1 MENKHNTTEQNNT
14 ERNSN
19 ISLEHHL
26 NAVKQDDYS
35 GTFPAVENWL
45 YKTNIQLSNQKQL
58 NERKLHKMKNFFF
71 ANKLRLVYTIVV
83 LLVIIG
89 ACNMPVTQ
97 TESAGKMITL
107 VVAKDNT
114 DFAAKMNAL
123 PWMKNAQVSSNEN
136 TDNGKQQVLYRIVL
150 PNTTEDEAKNY
161 CKELEAIGGITTIRI
176 TGMDYDVKRPL
187 YSAALHNFFSIN
199 IDATGM
205 SDEELKNEIERKM
218 KEQGIDMKFKL
229 RTTPDGRRDIMVERN
244 SEIDA
249 NKEPQQFEM
258 NIEDNNGK
266 EQIKLLTKKADPHQF
281 DGKTDQEIREMVKKD
296 FNNPDLK
303 DSDIIIDRTGKE
315 VKVKIEMDKKEVR

>member
-1 MENKHNTTEQNNT
+1 MDKKNKTTEQN
-14 ERNSN
+14 EN

-26 NAVKQDDYS
+26 NAVKQENYMDTY
-35 GTFPAVENWL
+35 PEVENWL

-71 ANKLRLVYTIVV
+71 ANKLRLAYTITAL
-83 LLVIIG
+83 LLVIG

-107 VVAKDNT
+107 VVPKDNT

-123 PWMKNAQVSSNEN
+123 PWMKNAQVTQNEN
-136 TDNGKQQVLYRIVL
+136 TDNGVSQVLYRIVL
-150 PNTTEDEAKNY
+150 PNTTEEEAKNY
-161 CKELEAIGGITTIRI
+161 CKELEAIGSVTTIRI

-187 YSAALHNFFSIN
+187 YSAALHNFFSVN

-205 SDEELKNEIERKM
+205 SDEELKNEMERKM

-229 RTTPDGRRDIMVERN
+229 RTTPDGRRDIMVERDGN
-244 SEIDA
+244 IDA

-281 DGKTDQEIREMVKKD
+281 DGKTDKEIREMVKKD
-296 FNNPDLK
+296 FNNPELK
-303 DSDIIIDRTGKE
+303 DSDIIIDRSGKE
-315 VKVKIEMDKKEVR
+315 VQVKIEMNKKDIK

>member
-1 MENKHNTTEQNNT
+1 MENKNNTTEQN
-14 ERNSN
+14 EN

-26 NAVKQDDYS
+26 NAVKQENYS

-71 ANKLRLVYTIVV
+71 ANKLRLVYTIVAL
-83 LLVIIG
+83 LLVIG

-107 VVAKDNT
+107 VVPKDNT

-123 PWMKNAQVSSNEN
+123 PWMKNAQISSNEN
-136 TDNGKQQVLYRIVL
+136 TDNGKQQTLYRIVL
-150 PNTTEDEAKNY
+150 QNTTEEEAKNY
-161 CKELEAIGGITTIRI
+161 CKELEAIGGITTIKI

-205 SDEELKNEIERKM
+205 SDEELKNEMERKM
-218 KEQGIDMKFKL
+218 KEQGVDMKFKF
-229 RTTPDGRRDIMVERN
+229 TTGPDGRRDIMVERDGT
-244 SEIDA
+244 IDA

-258 NIEDNNGK
+258 NIDDNNGK
-266 EQIKLLTKKADPHQF
+266 EKIKLMTKKADPHQF
-281 DGKTDQEIREMVKKD
+281 DGKTDEEIREMIRKD

-303 DSDIIIDRTGKE
+303 DNDIKIDRTGKE
-315 VKVKIEMDKKEVR
+315 VKVKIEVDKKEVK

>member
-14 ERNSN
+14 EWNSN
-19 ISLEHHL
+19 ISMEHHL

-205 SDEELKNEIERKM
+205 SDEELKNEMERKM